1 MNFLAHFL
9 TARASDDLLSGS
21 FVADFVR
28 GSVEKQPERFRA
40 GIVLHRKV
48 DAFTDDHPLVLG
60 SVARLRPVC
69 GRYAAVALDV
79 IYDHLLATSWTA
91 WCDEPLEAFTA
102 RVYAVLRRDLAWYP
116 EMAARVAAS
125 MSSGDWLGSYAS
137 ERGIRFALQR
147 MNRRLRHPVD
157 LAAGLDV
164 VLAERATFQE
174 EFERFFGELLREVS
188 VA

>member
-1 MNFLAHFL
+1 MNFLAHFF

-21 FVADFVR
+21 FMGDFVR

-48 DAFTDDHPLVLG
+48 DALTDDHSLVLE
-60 SVARLRPVC
+60 SVARLRPAC

-79 IYDHLLATSWTA
+79 IYDHLLATSWEE
-91 WCDEPLEAFTA
+91 WSNEPLEVFTS
-102 RVYAVLRRDLAWYP
+102 RVYAVLRRDIDHYP

-125 MSSGDWLGSYAS
+125 MASTDWLGSYRT
-137 ERGIRFALQR
+137 ERGIRFALER
-147 MNRRLRHPVD
+147 MNRRVRHPVD

-164 VLAERATFQE
+164 VLSDREAFAEAFG
-174 EFERFFGELLREVS
+174 RFFRDLLDELS
-188 VA
+188 